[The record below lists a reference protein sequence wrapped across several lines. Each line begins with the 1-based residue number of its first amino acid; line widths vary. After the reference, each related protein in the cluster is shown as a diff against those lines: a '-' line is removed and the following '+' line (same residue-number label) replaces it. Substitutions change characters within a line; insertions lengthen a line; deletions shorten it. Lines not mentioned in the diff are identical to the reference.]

1 MRSLQGMYV
10 VLQGTHNYAP
20 YVCTR
25 IQRQLMTS
33 PLRRALSIVLLC
45 AVVVSL
51 GVATGATV
59 LSGPADTLADDRVAI
74 QPVEDTPYAFLDDDD
89 ELVIDVT
96 GAAFD
101 DAEGVNTNAVTG
113 FSEVFEITY
122 TADEFA
128 EVWIETENDSAVTFT
143 ANGDSFETES
153 NNVTLGPNE
162 TVAVGFSIDTRDATA
177 LPADIHE
184 EDFSVH
190 ANVKEPEADADSE
203 SDDAGADDVGGSD
216 DSDDGSSTTV
226 EGTGDER
233 SVSVANLDGGETAVV
248 DLGGM
253 ELDGANVSLDR
264 LDLTS
269 SGGGSYEL
277 DIHGTPEPIDG
288 AGALETADGAKPH
301 AYLAL
306 DYEFDPTAVEELT
319 LGVSADYAYLDE
331 REVDANDLV
340 VFRLT
345 DDGEWDA
352 LDGDLIEPA
361 DAGERDLPDDR
372 AHLEATAEGLSVFA
386 VASHV
391 PVASVTDATVED
403 TTIDVEQETAV
414 TATVENNGGAAGND
428 TLALEANGTVIDTTA
443 VTLSTDEPTEVRL
456 PVAFDEPGVY
466 DLSVNGTAAGTVT
479 VEEPPVDGEASLPEV
494 DLDLGDGEDPA
505 EAAAPDEPVEEPAGF
520 GVAEFGGLSAL
531 LLVIVFLLVLVR
543 RAPTGER

>member
-1 MRSLQGMYV
+1 MGSSLR
-10 VLQGTHNYAP
+10 H
-20 YVCTR
+20 
-25 IQRQLMTS
+25 
-33 PLRRALSIVLLC
+33 ALSIVFLC
-45 AVVVSL
+45 VVVVSL
-51 GVATGATV
+51 AVATGATV
-59 LSGPADTLADDRVAI
+59 LSEPADTLADDRVAI
-74 QPVEDTPYAFLDDDD
+74 QPADDTPYAFLDADD

-101 DAEGVNTNAVTG
+101 NAEGINTNAVTG

-128 EVWIETENDSAVTFT
+128 EVWIETGNDSPLTFT
-143 ANGDSFETES
+143 ANGASFENAS
-153 NNVTLGPNE
+153 NNVTLGPND
-162 TVAVGFSIDTRDATA
+162 TVAVGFTVDTRDTAA
-177 LPADIHE
+177 LPATIHE

-190 ANVKEPEADADSE
+190 ANVKEPEVDDDEAD
-203 SDDAGADDVGGSD
+203 DDAGSGDAGTGGGGGSD

-233 SVSVANLDGGETAVV
+233 TVNADNLDDGETAGI

-269 SGGGSYEL
+269 SGGGSYDL